1 VTFQRRCATP
11 EATQAAGHALA
22 ALLRPGDI
30 VLLSGPLGAGK
41 TTFSQGVARGLGVT
55 DRVTSPTFTMVR
67 QHEASNA
74 AGITTLHHCDVY
86 RVESL
91 GEVLDLDLGEL
102 VEEQGVALVEW
113 GELAASIFG
122 RDVLTVT
129 FSPDVESDERTLT
142 VGGAIDEARRA
153 LLEEWAA

>member
-1 VTFQRRCATP
+1 
-11 EATQAAGHALA
+11 
-22 ALLRPGDI
+22 
-30 VLLSGPLGAGK
+30 
-41 TTFSQGVARGLGVT
+41 
-55 DRVTSPTFTMVR
+55 MVR
-67 QHEASNA
+67 QHEATNA

-122 RDVLTVT
+122 RDVLTIT
-129 FSPDVESDERTLT
+129 LAPDDNDERTIT
-142 VGGAIDEARRA
+142 VGGALDEARRV
-153 LLEEWAA
+153 LLEGWAS